1 MRKIYL
7 LLAFLLATA
16 GIRVQAHNL
25 KVWMSEPVL
34 VPDGKTVTYLTVYQ
48 TDFDAVSG
56 THRTYMDWQM
66 VLNVPKGVTV
76 NQIKVLQGR
85 DSVLVNDLTL
95 NEIRYGGISA
105 QLNSNMADSTSIRII
120 TSNQGTTPYY
130 PDDTNGNMVEEL
142 FTIGLVADSAMEYG
156 KYEISLT
163 EVKFVQL
170 GDKTGAKP
178 TETPVATL
186 IVKGDGPLEEKVVLS
201 MTDAGFAT
209 LILPF
214 DAELPAGLGAY
225 TCTGLSGDCI
235 TLERQEKISAN
246 TPLLVEGR
254 SGNYTFKGVAVAEE
268 ETYTKGL
275 LTGVFR
281 KRVATEDM
289 FVLTSIDGKVAF
301 YPADPITPPTI
312 GANRCYLSL
321 PSVSLAKALYFDTD
335 NATSIAGTNDNIQY
349 EIEVYD
355 LNGQRVLRP
364 DHGIYII
371 DGKKIFK

>member
-1 MRKIYL
+1 
-7 LLAFLLATA
+7 
-16 GIRVQAHNL
+16 
-25 KVWMSEPVL
+25 
-34 VPDGKTVTYLTVYQ
+34 
-48 TDFDAVSG
+48 
-56 THRTYMDWQM
+56 
-66 VLNVPKGVTV
+66 
-76 NQIKVLQGR
+76 
-85 DSVLVNDLTL
+85 
-95 NEIRYGGISA
+95 
-105 QLNSNMADSTSIRII
+105 
-120 TSNQGTTPYY
+120 
-130 PDDTNGNMVEEL
+130 MVEEL
-142 FTIGLVADSAMEYG
+142 FTIGLVADSTMEYG

-170 GDKTGAKP
+170 GDKSGAKP
-178 TETPVATL
+178 SETPVATL
-186 IVKGDGPLEEKVVLS
+186 IVKGDGPLEEKVMLN

-289 FVLTSIDGKVAF
+289 FVLTLIDGKIAF
-301 YPADPITPPTI
+301 YPADPINPPTI

-321 PSVSLAKALYFDTD
+321 PGVSLAKALYFDTD

-364 DHGIYII
+364 DRGIYII